1 MPEAVVFAP
10 SFDDLSPEEKEKLK
24 SLLNVIVS
32 KLIAH
37 KKNSKPI
44 AFGIAVRIPGVHKT
58 LRPIS
63 GEGFSKADAEH
74 IHSILTKPE
83 NTQGSLIIS
92 TGDEVVLYIEDGEIL
107 QDDLNVIPEIAAL
120 NIVDTVLE
128 ETYREI
134 AGQNLLGYIE
144 TMLRICGQKN
154 AEGELQ
160 HTGKDYTYTLKNGQL
175 KVTDIVEG
183 REILNN
189 SGFTKAATDKDITAM
204 HSFKQVAQEIIP
216 SDSATPPPR
225 FKM

>member
-1 MPEAVVFAP
+1 MPEAVIFTP
-10 SFDDLSPEEKEKLK
+10 GFDELNPEEEKKLK
-24 SLLNVIVS
+24 SLLNVIIG
-32 KLIAH
+32 KLIAY
-37 KKNSKPI
+37 KDNSRPI
-44 AFGIAVRIPGVHKT
+44 AFGIGVRIPGVHET

-63 GEGFSKADAEH
+63 SEGFSKADVEH

-83 NTQGSLIIS
+83 NTQGGLIIS
-92 TGDEVVLYIEDGEIL
+92 TDGEVLLHIDDGEIL
-107 QDDLNVIPEIAAL
+107 QDHLNVIPEVSAL
-120 NIVDTVLE
+120 NIDTVLE

-144 TMLRICGQKN
+144 TMLQICGQKN

-160 HTGKDYTYTLKNGQL
+160 HTGKNYTYTLKNGQL

-204 HSFKQVAQEIIP
+204 HSFKQVAQEIKP
-216 SDSATPPPR
+216 SSSGTPPPR